1 MNRILLLAV
10 LLGALSSP
18 RAVRAAPPQECP
30 SPTGELLQLLPRLAL
45 VDGIGLLAFAASCSN
60 GYWSNCFGYRPKV
73 CCGTSAAL
81 SRDTTYLGSI
91 PAADGG
97 TPTQVTLRVG
107 TTGTARVT
115 FTRDGVEVVESY
127 DTL

>member
-1 MNRILLLAV
+1 MKRLRFPW
-10 LLGALSSP
+10 AL
-18 RAVRAAPPQECP
+18 
-30 SPTGELLQLLPRLAL
+30 
-45 VDGIGLLAFAASCSN
+45 GLLAFAASCSN
-60 GYWSNCFGYRPKV
+60 GYWSNCFGYRPTV

-91 PAADGG
+91 PAPDGG

-127 DTL
+127 DPL